1 MAWPGGKQ
9 SLKAKRV
16 NPKRKINWEQLGL
29 AAPTKDPS
37 TVPIEEIRRQVTM
50 LAGRVEG
57 GKGGIPPA
65 HGTFVGWRSSGR
77 CTTGC
82 GSMIRPLE
90 VLHASTC
97 DFRNRLPPPFRAP
110 AG

>member
-50 LAGRVEG
+50 LAGRALGQGVRSRRLLQGEQD
-57 GKGGIPPA
+57 PNA
-65 HGTFVGWRSSGR
+65 NRNLGTARRDSRG
-77 CTTGC
+77 
-82 GSMIRPLE
+82 
-90 VLHASTC
+90 AS
-97 DFRNRLPPPFRAP
+97 R
-110 AG
+110 